1 MRAVGAARIV
11 ATVVVLGLGVTGCGQ
26 GTAPSPASGVDGLTI
41 PTPDPDPDDFVDAV
55 DNPWFP
61 LAVGASW
68 TYRADAVGSDGDEG
82 DDGAGAVDT
91 VVTVTGRTEYD
102 GVPVTLVRRAEE
114 EADGVAPG
122 ATAVTDAYA
131 QDTAGN
137 VWWFGRDGRRFAEPG
152 LFMPAEPRRGDGF
165 RVALDGD
172 LDVLA
177 EVVTLQESLNTP
189 AGSYTDVLLVEV
201 TTTDGGLRTV
211 DSRHYVE
218 GVGLVAEDDEGLVA
232 YDEALD

>member
-11 ATVVVLGLGVTGCGQ
+11 ATVVVLALGATGCGQ

-68 TYRADAVGSDGDEG
+68 TYRADAVGSDGGEG
-82 DDGAGAVDT
+82 VDAVDT
-91 VVTVTGRTEYD
+91 VVTVTGRTQHD
-102 GVPVTLVRRAEE
+102 GVPVTLVRRTEEGAE
-114 EADGVAPG
+114 ARPG
-122 ATAVTDAYA
+122 PAAVTDAYA
-131 QDTAGN
+131 QDAAGN
-137 VWWFGRDGRRFAEPG
+137 VWWFGRDGRWFAEPG

-189 AGSYTDVLLVEV
+189 AGSYTDALLVEV
-201 TTTDGGLRTV
+201 TTTEGGLRTV